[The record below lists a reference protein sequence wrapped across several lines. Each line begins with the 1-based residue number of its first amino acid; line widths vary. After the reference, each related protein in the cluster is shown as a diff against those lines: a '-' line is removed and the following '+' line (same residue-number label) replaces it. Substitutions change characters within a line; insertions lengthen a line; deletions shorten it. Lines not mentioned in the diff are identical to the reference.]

1 MNLLHTGKDL
11 LRMNEL
17 AAILLKYGFAD
28 VIRRLGLSTPVE
40 HAGKLVRSSM
50 KPDMLRMGTAERLRH
65 AMEEMG
71 PTFVKLG
78 QVLATRVDMFPMDWI
93 AEFEKLQDQA
103 QAVPFDTL
111 KADIELSLGKPVDS
125 LFARIDPEPIGVASI
140 GQVHSALT
148 RRGQKVVLKVQK
160 PGIRDK
166 IDSDLRLLDQLA
178 KLAAD
183 NSVELRR
190 YRPVELVREFKRS
203 LTREL
208 DFTIEG
214 RNADRIRK
222 NLRQFKWL
230 QIPKV
235 YWDLSSPTVQV
246 QQHVEG
252 IPAKAVERLNE
263 AGLDRELIARRGA
276 LAAWK
281 MALEDGFFHADPHPG
296 NFIIMP
302 GNRIAMLDFG
312 MVGKL
317 SHSRRE
323 QILQIT
329 RAVVLREA
337 EQCAGVLSGWSDGQ
351 PIKFDQLVSDVEDV
365 ISQYPGVS
373 ISQLDIS
380 ALLNDITALVRNH
393 NLVLPSDIAL
403 FIKAIITLEGF
414 GRLLNPHFDLM
425 SEAEPL
431 LKRMIRTRYSPVRL
445 AKSLSLRALDV
456 VDKVYA
462 PPPVP
467 GQAAPGEAGID
478 PRHLERLIT
487 RIERGQYRQV
497 QTLLVTGAAGG
508 VGLTAV
514 EIGKLMGAT
523 VIAHARGADKLKV
536 AQAAGADHLVDDGE
550 DLRQRLLEVTQTIHG
565 VHDQTKAIYHENL
578 LLRLFCR

>member
-1 MNLLHTGKDL
+1 MSILHTGKDL

-17 AAILLKYGFAD
+17 ATILLKYGFAD

-50 KPDMLRMGTAERLRH
+50 RPDMLRMGTAERLRH

-78 QVLATRVDMFPMDWI
+78 QVLATRVDLFPLDWI

-103 QAVPFDTL
+103 TAIPHEELVPHL
-111 KADIELSLGKPVDS
+111 EAALGKS
-125 LFARIDPEPIGVASI
+125 LESAFARIDPKPIGVASI
-140 GQVHSALT
+140 GQVHSGLT
-148 RRGQKVVLKVQK
+148 RRGQKVVLKIQK
-160 PGIRDK
+160 PGIRAK
-166 IDSDLRLLDQLA
+166 IESDLRLLDQLA

-208 DFTIEG
+208 DFTIEA

-222 NLRQFKWL
+222 NLRSLKWL
-230 QIPKV
+230 TVPRV
-235 YWDLSSPTVQV
+235 YWELSSQTLQV
-246 QQHVEG
+246 QEHIQG
-252 IPAKAVERLNE
+252 IPARATDQLDAE
-263 AGLDRELIARRGA
+263 GLDRVLIARRGA

-296 NFIIMP
+296 NFIIQS

-329 RAVVLREA
+329 RSVVLREA
-337 EQCAGVLSGWSDGQ
+337 EQCAAVLSNWSDGQ
-351 PIKFDQLVSDVEDV
+351 PVRFDQLVSDVEDV
-365 ISQYPGVS
+365 ISQYHGIS
-373 ISQLDIS
+373 LSQLDIT
-380 ALLNDITALVRNH
+380 ALLTDITALVRNH

-414 GRLLNPHFDLM
+414 GRLLNPDFDLM
-425 SEAEPL
+425 TEAEPL

-462 PPPVP
+462 PPH
-467 GQAAPGEAGID
+467 AGNLPSQQEGSID
-478 PRHLERLIT
+478 PRHLERLVA
-487 RIERGQYRQV
+487 RLERGQYRQV
-497 QTLLVTGAAGG
+497 QALLVSAGFIG
-508 VGLTAV
+508 GSLMLAGRVPPAPWEISLFGLIIFLGSA
-514 EIGKLMGAT
+514 GWASWLMF
-523 VIAHARGADKLKV
+523 VSRRF
-536 AQAAGADHLVDDGE
+536 
-550 DLRQRLLEVTQTIHG
+550 LREW
-565 VHDQTKAIYHENL
+565 E
-578 LLRLFCR
+578 

>member
-1 MNLLHTGKDL
+1 VNIVHTGKNI

-50 KPDMLRMGTAERLRH
+50 KPDMLRMGTAQRLRH

-93 AEFEKLQDQA
+93 TEFEKLQDQA
-103 QAVPFDTL
+103 QPIPFSTL
-111 KADIELSLGKPVDS
+111 APHIESALGKPIDT
-125 LFARIDPEPIGVASI
+125 LFSHINPDPIGVASI

-148 RRGQKVVLKVQK
+148 RRGQKVILKVQK
-160 PGIRDK
+160 PGIGDK

-183 NSVELRR
+183 NSIELRR

-203 LTREL
+203 LIREL

-214 RNADRIRK
+214 RNAERIRK
-222 NLRQFKWL
+222 NLKEFKWL
-230 QIPKV
+230 RIPKV
-235 YWDLSSPTVQV
+235 YWEMSSSTVQV
-246 QQHVEG
+246 QQQIEG
-252 IPAKAVERLNE
+252 IPAKSVERLE
-263 AGLDRELIARRGA
+263 SAGLDRALIARRGA

-296 NFIIMP
+296 NFIIMS

-317 SHSRRE
+317 SDSRRE

-329 RAVVLREA
+329 RAMVMREA
-337 EQCAGVLSGWSDGQ
+337 EQCAGVLTGWAEGQ

-365 ISQYPGVS
+365 ISQYHGVS
-373 ISQLDIS
+373 LSQLDIS

-403 FIKAIITLEGF
+403 LIKAIITLEGF
-414 GRLLNPHFDLM
+414 GRLLNPNFDLI

-445 AKSLSLRALDV
+445 AKNLSLRALDV

-467 GQAAPGEAGID
+467 GQTPPGETGID

-497 QTLLVTGAAGG
+497 QTLLITG
-508 VGLTAV
+508 GL
-514 EIGKLMGAT
+514 L
-523 VIAHARGADKLKV
+523 
-536 AQAAGADHLVDDGE
+536 AGAIMLSGRVPPAPWGISVFGFIMFISSAGWAAWLMFVSRRF
-550 DLRQRLLEVTQTIHG
+550 LREW
-565 VHDQTKAIYHENL
+565 E
-578 LLRLFCR
+578 

>member
-1 MNLLHTGKDL
+1 MNIVHTGKNI

-50 KPDMLRMGTAERLRH
+50 KPDMLRMGTAQRLRH
-65 AMEEMG
+65 ALEEMG

-93 AEFEKLQDQA
+93 TEFEKLQDQA
-103 QAVPFDTL
+103 QPIPFSTL
-111 KADIELSLGKPVDS
+111 APHIESALGKPIDT
-125 LFARIDPEPIGVASI
+125 LFSHINPDPIGVASI

-148 RRGQKVVLKVQK
+148 RRGQKVILKVQK
-160 PGIRDK
+160 PGIGDK

-183 NSVELRR
+183 NSIELRR

-203 LTREL
+203 LIREL

-214 RNADRIRK
+214 RNAERIRK
-222 NLRQFKWL
+222 NLKEFKWL
-230 QIPKV
+230 RIPKV
-235 YWDLSSPTVQV
+235 YWEMSSSTVQV
-246 QQHVEG
+246 QQQIEG
-252 IPAKAVERLNE
+252 IPAKSVERLE
-263 AGLDRELIARRGA
+263 SAGLDRALIARRGA

-317 SHSRRE
+317 SDSRRE

-329 RAVVLREA
+329 RAMVMREA
-337 EQCAGVLSGWSDGQ
+337 EQCAGVLTGWAEGQ

-365 ISQYPGVS
+365 ISQYHGVS
-373 ISQLDIS
+373 LSQLDIS

-403 FIKAIITLEGF
+403 LIKAIITLEGF
-414 GRLLNPHFDLM
+414 GRLLNPNFDLI

-445 AKSLSLRALDV
+445 AKNLSLRALDV

-467 GQAAPGEAGID
+467 GQTPPGETGID

-497 QTLLVTGAAGG
+497 QTLLITG
-508 VGLTAV
+508 GL
-514 EIGKLMGAT
+514 L
-523 VIAHARGADKLKV
+523 
-536 AQAAGADHLVDDGE
+536 AGAIMLSGRVPPAPWGISVFGFIMFISSAGWAAWLMFVSRRF
-550 DLRQRLLEVTQTIHG
+550 LREW
-565 VHDQTKAIYHENL
+565 E
-578 LLRLFCR
+578 

>member
-1 MNLLHTGKDL
+1 MSILHTGKDL

-17 AAILLKYGFAD
+17 ATILLKYGFAD

-50 KPDMLRMGTAERLRH
+50 RPDMLRMGTAERLRH

-78 QVLATRVDMFPMDWI
+78 QVLATRVDLFPLDWI

-103 QAVPFDTL
+103 TAIPYEELVPHL
-111 KADIELSLGKPVDS
+111 EAALGKS
-125 LFARIDPEPIGVASI
+125 LESAFARIDPKPIGVASI
-140 GQVHSALT
+140 GQVHSGLT
-148 RRGQKVVLKVQK
+148 RRGQKVVLKIQK
-160 PGIRDK
+160 PGIRAK
-166 IDSDLRLLDQLA
+166 IESDLRLLDQLA

-208 DFTIEG
+208 DFTIEA

-222 NLRQFKWL
+222 NLRSLKWL
-230 QIPKV
+230 TVPRV
-235 YWDLSSPTVQV
+235 YWELSSQTLQV
-246 QQHVEG
+246 QEHIQG
-252 IPAKAVERLNE
+252 IPARATDQLDAE
-263 AGLDRELIARRGA
+263 GLDRVLIARRGA

-296 NFIIMP
+296 NFIIQS

-329 RAVVLREA
+329 RSVVLREA
-337 EQCAGVLSGWSDGQ
+337 EQCAAVLSNWSDGQ
-351 PIKFDQLVSDVEDV
+351 PVRFDQLVSDVEDV
-365 ISQYPGVS
+365 ISQYHGIS
-373 ISQLDIS
+373 LSQLDIT
-380 ALLNDITALVRNH
+380 ALLTDITALVRNH

-414 GRLLNPHFDLM
+414 GRLLNPDFDLM
-425 SEAEPL
+425 TEAEPL

-462 PPPVP
+462 PPH
-467 GQAAPGEAGID
+467 AGNLPSQQEGSID
-478 PRHLERLIT
+478 PRHLERLVA
-487 RIERGQYRQV
+487 RLERGQYRQV
-497 QTLLVTGAAGG
+497 QALLVSAGFIG
-508 VGLTAV
+508 GSLMLAGRVPPAPWEISLFGLIIFLGSA
-514 EIGKLMGAT
+514 GWASWLMF
-523 VIAHARGADKLKV
+523 VSRRF
-536 AQAAGADHLVDDGE
+536 
-550 DLRQRLLEVTQTIHG
+550 LREW
-565 VHDQTKAIYHENL
+565 E
-578 LLRLFCR
+578 

>member
-1 MNLLHTGKDL
+1 MSILHTGKDL

-17 AAILLKYGFAD
+17 ATILLKYGFAD

-50 KPDMLRMGTAERLRH
+50 RPDMLRMGTAERLRH

-78 QVLATRVDMFPMDWI
+78 QVLATRVDLFPLDWI

-103 QAVPFDTL
+103 TAIPYEELVPHL
-111 KADIELSLGKPVDS
+111 EAALGKS
-125 LFARIDPEPIGVASI
+125 LESAFARIDPKPIGVASI
-140 GQVHSALT
+140 GQVHSGLT
-148 RRGQKVVLKVQK
+148 RRGQKVVLKIQK
-160 PGIRDK
+160 PGIRAK
-166 IDSDLRLLDQLA
+166 IESDLRLLDQLA

-208 DFTIEG
+208 DFTIEA

-222 NLRQFKWL
+222 NLRSLKWL
-230 QIPKV
+230 TVPRV
-235 YWDLSSPTVQV
+235 YWELSSQTLQV
-246 QQHVEG
+246 QEHIQG
-252 IPAKAVERLNE
+252 IPARATDELDAE
-263 AGLDRELIARRGA
+263 GLDRVLIARRGA

-296 NFIIMP
+296 NFIIQS

-329 RAVVLREA
+329 RSVVLREA
-337 EQCAGVLSGWSDGQ
+337 EQCAAVLSNWSDGQ
-351 PIKFDQLVSDVEDV
+351 PVRFDQLVSDVEDV
-365 ISQYPGVS
+365 ISQYHGIS
-373 ISQLDIS
+373 LSQLDIT
-380 ALLNDITALVRNH
+380 ALLTDITALVRNH

-414 GRLLNPHFDLM
+414 GRLLNPDFDLM
-425 SEAEPL
+425 TEAEPL

-462 PPPVP
+462 PPH
-467 GQAAPGEAGID
+467 AGNLPSQQEGSID
-478 PRHLERLIT
+478 PRHLERLVA
-487 RIERGQYRQV
+487 RLERGQYRQV
-497 QTLLVTGAAGG
+497 QALLVSAGFIG
-508 VGLTAV
+508 GSLMLAGRVPPAPWEISLFGLIIFLGSA
-514 EIGKLMGAT
+514 GLASWLMF
-523 VIAHARGADKLKV
+523 VSR
-536 AQAAGADHLVDDGE
+536 
-550 DLRQRLLEVTQTIHG
+550 RLLREW
-565 VHDQTKAIYHENL
+565 E
-578 LLRLFCR
+578 

>member
-1 MNLLHTGKDL
+1 VSILHTGKDL

-17 AAILLKYGFAD
+17 ATILLKYGFAD

-50 KPDMLRMGTAERLRH
+50 RPDMLRMGTAERLRH

-78 QVLATRVDMFPMDWI
+78 QVLATRVDLFPLDWI

-103 QAVPFDTL
+103 TAIPYEELVPHL
-111 KADIELSLGKPVDS
+111 EAALGKS
-125 LFARIDPEPIGVASI
+125 LESAFARIDPKPIGVASI
-140 GQVHSALT
+140 GQVHSGLT
-148 RRGQKVVLKVQK
+148 RRGQKVVLKIQK
-160 PGIRDK
+160 PGIRAK
-166 IDSDLRLLDQLA
+166 IESDLRLLDQLA

-208 DFTIEG
+208 DFTIEA

-222 NLRQFKWL
+222 NLRSLKWL
-230 QIPKV
+230 TVPRV
-235 YWDLSSPTVQV
+235 YWELSSQTLQV
-246 QQHVEG
+246 QEHIQG
-252 IPAKAVERLNE
+252 IPARATDQLDAE
-263 AGLDRELIARRGA
+263 GLDRVLIARRGA

-296 NFIIMP
+296 NFIIQS

-329 RAVVLREA
+329 RSVVLREA
-337 EQCAGVLSGWSDGQ
+337 EQCAAVLSNWSDGQ
-351 PIKFDQLVSDVEDV
+351 PVRFDQLVSDVEDV
-365 ISQYPGVS
+365 ISQYHGIS
-373 ISQLDIS
+373 LSQLDIT
-380 ALLNDITALVRNH
+380 ALLTDITALVRNH

-414 GRLLNPHFDLM
+414 GRLLNPDFDLM
-425 SEAEPL
+425 TEAEPL

-462 PPPVP
+462 PPH
-467 GQAAPGEAGID
+467 AGNLPSQQEGSID
-478 PRHLERLIT
+478 PRHLERLVA
-487 RIERGQYRQV
+487 RLERGQYRQV
-497 QTLLVTGAAGG
+497 QALLVSAGFIG
-508 VGLTAV
+508 GSLMLAGRVPPAPWEISLFGLIIFLGSA
-514 EIGKLMGAT
+514 GWASWLMF
-523 VIAHARGADKLKV
+523 VSRRF
-536 AQAAGADHLVDDGE
+536 
-550 DLRQRLLEVTQTIHG
+550 LREW
-565 VHDQTKAIYHENL
+565 E
-578 LLRLFCR
+578 

>member
-1 MNLLHTGKDL
+1 VSILHTGKDL

-17 AAILLKYGFAD
+17 ATILLKYGFAD

-50 KPDMLRMGTAERLRH
+50 RPDMLRMGTAERLRH

-78 QVLATRVDMFPMDWI
+78 QVLATRVDLFPLDWI

-103 QAVPFDTL
+103 TAIPYEDLVPH
-111 KADIELSLGKPVDS
+111 IEAALGKPLES
-125 LFARIDPEPIGVASI
+125 AFARIDSKPIGVASI
-140 GQVHSALT
+140 GQVHSGLT
-148 RRGQKVVLKVQK
+148 RRGQKVELKIQK
-160 PGIRDK
+160 PGIRAK
-166 IDSDLRLLDQLA
+166 IESDLRLLDQLA

-208 DFTIEG
+208 DFTIEA

-222 NLRQFKWL
+222 NMRSLKWL
-230 QIPKV
+230 TVPRV
-235 YWDLSSPTVQV
+235 YWELSSQTLQV
-246 QQHVEG
+246 QEHIQG
-252 IPAKAVERLNE
+252 IPARATDQLDAE
-263 AGLDRELIARRGA
+263 GLDRVLIARRGA

-296 NFIIMP
+296 NFIIQSS
-302 GNRIAMLDFG
+302 NRIAMLDFG

-329 RAVVLREA
+329 RSVVLREA
-337 EQCAGVLSGWSDGQ
+337 EQCAAVLSNWSDGQ
-351 PIKFDQLVSDVEDV
+351 PVRFDQLVSDVEDV
-365 ISQYPGVS
+365 ISQYHGIS
-373 ISQLDIS
+373 LSQLDIS
-380 ALLNDITALVRNH
+380 ALLTDITALVRNH

-414 GRLLNPHFDLM
+414 GRLLNPDFDLM
-425 SEAEPL
+425 TEAEPL

-462 PPPVP
+462 PPHASNLPP
-467 GQAAPGEAGID
+467 QQEGSID
-478 PRHLERLIT
+478 PRHLERLVA
-487 RIERGQYRQV
+487 RLERGQYRQV
-497 QTLLVTGAAGG
+497 QALLVAAGFIG
-508 VGLTAV
+508 GSLMLAGRVPPAPWEISLFGLIIFLGSA
-514 EIGKLMGAT
+514 GWASWLMF
-523 VIAHARGADKLKV
+523 VSRRF
-536 AQAAGADHLVDDGE
+536 
-550 DLRQRLLEVTQTIHG
+550 LREW
-565 VHDQTKAIYHENL
+565 E
-578 LLRLFCR
+578 

>member
-1 MNLLHTGKDL
+1 MSILHTGKDL

-17 AAILLKYGFAD
+17 ATILLKYGFAD

-50 KPDMLRMGTAERLRH
+50 RPDMLRMGTAERLRH

-78 QVLATRVDMFPMDWI
+78 QVLATRVDLFPLDWI

-103 QAVPFDTL
+103 TAIPYEELVPH
-111 KADIELSLGKPVDS
+111 IEAALGKPLES
-125 LFARIDPEPIGVASI
+125 AFARIDSKPIGVASI
-140 GQVHSALT
+140 GQVHSGLT
-148 RRGQKVVLKVQK
+148 RRGQKVVLKIQK
-160 PGIRDK
+160 PGIRAK
-166 IDSDLRLLDQLA
+166 IESDLRLLDQLA

-208 DFTIEG
+208 DFTIEA

-222 NLRQFKWL
+222 NMRSLKWL
-230 QIPKV
+230 TVPRV
-235 YWDLSSPTVQV
+235 YWELSSQTLQV
-246 QQHVEG
+246 QEHIQG
-252 IPAKAVERLNE
+252 IPARATDQLDAE
-263 AGLDRELIARRGA
+263 GLDRVLIARRGA

-296 NFIIMP
+296 NFIIQS

-329 RAVVLREA
+329 RSVVLREA
-337 EQCAGVLSGWSDGQ
+337 EQCAAVLSNWSDGQ
-351 PIKFDQLVSDVEDV
+351 PVRFDQLVSDVEDV
-365 ISQYPGVS
+365 ISQYHGVS
-373 ISQLDIS
+373 LSQLDIS
-380 ALLNDITALVRNH
+380 ALLTDITALVRNH

-414 GRLLNPHFDLM
+414 GRLLNPDFDLM
-425 SEAEPL
+425 TEAEPL

-462 PPPVP
+462 PPHASNLPP
-467 GQAAPGEAGID
+467 QQEGSID
-478 PRHLERLIT
+478 PRHLERLVA
-487 RIERGQYRQV
+487 RLERGQYRQV
-497 QTLLVTGAAGG
+497 QALLVAAGFIG
-508 VGLTAV
+508 GSLMLAGRVPPAPWEISLFGLIIFLGSA
-514 EIGKLMGAT
+514 GWASWLMF
-523 VIAHARGADKLKV
+523 VSRRF
-536 AQAAGADHLVDDGE
+536 
-550 DLRQRLLEVTQTIHG
+550 LREW
-565 VHDQTKAIYHENL
+565 E
-578 LLRLFCR
+578 

>member
-1 MNLLHTGKDL
+1 MSILHTGKDL

-17 AAILLKYGFAD
+17 ATILLKYGFAD

-50 KPDMLRMGTAERLRH
+50 RPDMLRMGTAERLRH

-78 QVLATRVDMFPMDWI
+78 QVLATRVDLFPLDWI

-103 QAVPFDTL
+103 TAIPYEELVPHL
-111 KADIELSLGKPVDS
+111 EAALGKS
-125 LFARIDPEPIGVASI
+125 LESAFARIDPKPIGVASI
-140 GQVHSALT
+140 GQVHSGLT
-148 RRGQKVVLKVQK
+148 RRGQKVVLKIQK
-160 PGIRDK
+160 PGIRAK
-166 IDSDLRLLDQLA
+166 TESDLRLLDQLA

-208 DFTIEG
+208 DFTIEA

-222 NLRQFKWL
+222 NLRSLKWL
-230 QIPKV
+230 TVPRV
-235 YWDLSSPTVQV
+235 YWELSSQTLQV
-246 QQHVEG
+246 QEHIQG
-252 IPAKAVERLNE
+252 IPARATDELDAE
-263 AGLDRELIARRGA
+263 GLDRVLIARRGA

-296 NFIIMP
+296 NFIIQS

-329 RAVVLREA
+329 RSVVLREA
-337 EQCAGVLSGWSDGQ
+337 EQCAAVLSNWSDGQ
-351 PIKFDQLVSDVEDV
+351 PVRFDQLVSDVEDV
-365 ISQYPGVS
+365 ISQYHGIS
-373 ISQLDIS
+373 LSQLDIT
-380 ALLNDITALVRNH
+380 ALLTDITALVRNH

-414 GRLLNPHFDLM
+414 GRLLNPDFDLM
-425 SEAEPL
+425 TEAEPL

-462 PPPVP
+462 PPH
-467 GQAAPGEAGID
+467 AGNLPSQQEGSID
-478 PRHLERLIT
+478 PRHLERLVA
-487 RIERGQYRQV
+487 RLERGQYRQV
-497 QTLLVTGAAGG
+497 QALLVSAGFIG
-508 VGLTAV
+508 GSLMLAGRVPPAPWEISLFGLIIFLGSA
-514 EIGKLMGAT
+514 GWASWLMF
-523 VIAHARGADKLKV
+523 VSRRF
-536 AQAAGADHLVDDGE
+536 
-550 DLRQRLLEVTQTIHG
+550 LREW
-565 VHDQTKAIYHENL
+565 E
-578 LLRLFCR
+578 

>member
-1 MNLLHTGKDL
+1 VSILHTGKDL

-17 AAILLKYGFAD
+17 ATILLKYGFAD

-50 KPDMLRMGTAERLRH
+50 RPDMLRMGTAERLRH

-78 QVLATRVDMFPMDWI
+78 QVLATRVDLFPLDWI

-103 QAVPFDTL
+103 TAIPYE
-111 KADIELSLGKPVDS
+111 ELAPHLEAALGKS
-125 LFARIDPEPIGVASI
+125 LESAFARIDPKPIGVASI
-140 GQVHSALT
+140 GQVHSGLT
-148 RRGQKVVLKVQK
+148 RRGQKVVLKIQK
-160 PGIRDK
+160 PGIRAK
-166 IDSDLRLLDQLA
+166 IESDLRLLDQLA

-208 DFTIEG
+208 DFTIEA

-222 NLRQFKWL
+222 NLRSLKWL
-230 QIPKV
+230 TVPRV
-235 YWDLSSPTVQV
+235 YWELSSQTLQV
-246 QQHVEG
+246 QEHIQG
-252 IPAKAVERLNE
+252 IPARATDELDAE
-263 AGLDRELIARRGA
+263 GLDRVLIARRGA

-296 NFIIMP
+296 NFIIQS

-329 RAVVLREA
+329 RSVVLREA
-337 EQCAGVLSGWSDGQ
+337 EQCAAVLSNWSDGQ
-351 PIKFDQLVSDVEDV
+351 PVRFDQLVSDVEDV
-365 ISQYPGVS
+365 ISQYHGIS
-373 ISQLDIS
+373 LSQLDIT
-380 ALLNDITALVRNH
+380 ALLTDITALVRNH

-414 GRLLNPHFDLM
+414 GRLLNPDFDLM
-425 SEAEPL
+425 TEAEPL

-462 PPPVP
+462 PPH
-467 GQAAPGEAGID
+467 AGNLPSQQEGSID
-478 PRHLERLIT
+478 PRHLERLVA
-487 RIERGQYRQV
+487 RLERGQYRQV
-497 QTLLVTGAAGG
+497 QALLVSAGFIG
-508 VGLTAV
+508 GSLMLAGRVPPAPWEISLFGLIIFLGSA
-514 EIGKLMGAT
+514 GWASWLMF
-523 VIAHARGADKLKV
+523 VSRRF
-536 AQAAGADHLVDDGE
+536 
-550 DLRQRLLEVTQTIHG
+550 LREW
-565 VHDQTKAIYHENL
+565 E
-578 LLRLFCR
+578 

>member
-1 MNLLHTGKDL
+1 MSILHTGKDL

-17 AAILLKYGFAD
+17 ATILLKYGFAD

-50 KPDMLRMGTAERLRH
+50 RPDMLRMGTAERLRH

-78 QVLATRVDMFPMDWI
+78 QVLATRVDLFPLDWI

-103 QAVPFDTL
+103 TAIPYEELVPHL
-111 KADIELSLGKPVDS
+111 EAALGKS
-125 LFARIDPEPIGVASI
+125 LESAFARIDPKPIGVASI
-140 GQVHSALT
+140 GQVHSGLT
-148 RRGQKVVLKVQK
+148 RRGQKVVLKIQK
-160 PGIRDK
+160 PGIRAK
-166 IDSDLRLLDQLA
+166 IESDLRLLDQLA

-208 DFTIEG
+208 DFTIEA

-222 NLRQFKWL
+222 NLRSLKWL
-230 QIPKV
+230 TVPRV
-235 YWDLSSPTVQV
+235 YWELSSQTLQV
-246 QQHVEG
+246 QEHIQG
-252 IPAKAVERLNE
+252 IPARATDQLDAE
-263 AGLDRELIARRGA
+263 GLDRVLIARRGA

-296 NFIIMP
+296 NFIIQSS
-302 GNRIAMLDFG
+302 NRIAMLDFG

-329 RAVVLREA
+329 RSVVLREA
-337 EQCAGVLSGWSDGQ
+337 EQCAAVLSNWSDGQ
-351 PIKFDQLVSDVEDV
+351 PVRFDQLVSDVEDV
-365 ISQYPGVS
+365 ISQYHGIS
-373 ISQLDIS
+373 LSQLDIS
-380 ALLNDITALVRNH
+380 ALLTDITALVRNH

-414 GRLLNPHFDLM
+414 GRLLNPDFDLM
-425 SEAEPL
+425 TEAEPL

-462 PPPVP
+462 PPHASNLPP
-467 GQAAPGEAGID
+467 QQEGSID
-478 PRHLERLIT
+478 PRHLERLVA
-487 RIERGQYRQV
+487 RLERGQYRQV
-497 QTLLVTGAAGG
+497 QALLVAAGFIG
-508 VGLTAV
+508 GSLMLAGRVPPAPWEISLFGLIIFLGSA
-514 EIGKLMGAT
+514 GWASWLMF
-523 VIAHARGADKLKV
+523 VSRRF
-536 AQAAGADHLVDDGE
+536 
-550 DLRQRLLEVTQTIHG
+550 LREW
-565 VHDQTKAIYHENL
+565 E
-578 LLRLFCR
+578 

>member
-103 QAVPFDTL
+103 QAVPFESL
-111 KADIELSLGKPVDS
+111 KADIEASLGKPVDS
-125 LFARIDPEPIGVASI
+125 LFARIDPAPIGVASI

-246 QQHVEG
+246 QQHIEG
-252 IPAKAVERLNE
+252 IPAKAVERLDD

-365 ISQYPGVS
+365 ISQYHGVS
-373 ISQLDIS
+373 ISQLDIT

-467 GQAAPGEAGID
+467 GQTSPGEAGID

-497 QTLLVTGAAGG
+497 QTLLITG
-508 VGLTAV
+508 GLV
-514 EIGKLMGAT
+514 
-523 VIAHARGADKLKV
+523 
-536 AQAAGADHLVDDGE
+536 AGAIMLSGRVPPAPWGISVFGFIIFLSSAGWAGWLMFVSRRF
-550 DLRQRLLEVTQTIHG
+550 LREW
-565 VHDQTKAIYHENL
+565 E
-578 LLRLFCR
+578 

>member
-1 MNLLHTGKDL
+1 VSILHTGKDL

-17 AAILLKYGFAD
+17 ATILLKYGFAD

-50 KPDMLRMGTAERLRH
+50 RPDMLRMGTAERLRH

-78 QVLATRVDMFPMDWI
+78 QVLATRVDLFPLDWI

-103 QAVPFDTL
+103 TAIPYEELVPH
-111 KADIELSLGKPVDS
+111 IEAALGKPLES
-125 LFARIDPEPIGVASI
+125 AFARIDSKPIGVASI
-140 GQVHSALT
+140 GQVHSGLT
-148 RRGQKVVLKVQK
+148 RRGQKVVLKIQK
-160 PGIRDK
+160 PGIRAK
-166 IDSDLRLLDQLA
+166 IESDLRLLDQLA

-208 DFTIEG
+208 DFTIEA

-222 NLRQFKWL
+222 NMRSLKWL
-230 QIPKV
+230 TVPRV
-235 YWDLSSPTVQV
+235 YWELSSQTLQV
-246 QQHVEG
+246 QEHIQG
-252 IPAKAVERLNE
+252 IPARATDQLDAE
-263 AGLDRELIARRGA
+263 GLDRVLIARRGA

-296 NFIIMP
+296 NFIIQSS
-302 GNRIAMLDFG
+302 NRIAMLDFG

-329 RAVVLREA
+329 RSVVLREA
-337 EQCAGVLSGWSDGQ
+337 EQCAAVLSNWSDGQ
-351 PIKFDQLVSDVEDV
+351 PVRFDQLVSDVEDV
-365 ISQYPGVS
+365 ISQYHGIS
-373 ISQLDIS
+373 LSQLDIS
-380 ALLNDITALVRNH
+380 ALLTDITALVRNH

-414 GRLLNPHFDLM
+414 GRLLNPDFDLM
-425 SEAEPL
+425 TEAEPL

-462 PPPVP
+462 PPHASNLPP
-467 GQAAPGEAGID
+467 QQEGSID
-478 PRHLERLIT
+478 PRHLERLVA
-487 RIERGQYRQV
+487 RLERGQYRQV
-497 QTLLVTGAAGG
+497 QALLVAAGFIG
-508 VGLTAV
+508 GSLMLAGRVPPAPWEISLFGLIIFLGSA
-514 EIGKLMGAT
+514 GWASWLMF
-523 VIAHARGADKLKV
+523 VSRRF
-536 AQAAGADHLVDDGE
+536 
-550 DLRQRLLEVTQTIHG
+550 LREW
-565 VHDQTKAIYHENL
+565 E
-578 LLRLFCR
+578 

>member
-1 MNLLHTGKDL
+1 MSILHTGKDL

-17 AAILLKYGFAD
+17 ATILLKYGFAD

-50 KPDMLRMGTAERLRH
+50 RPDMLRMGTAERLRH

-78 QVLATRVDMFPMDWI
+78 QVLATRVDLFPLDWI

-103 QAVPFDTL
+103 TAIPYEELVPH
-111 KADIELSLGKPVDS
+111 IEAALGKPLES
-125 LFARIDPEPIGVASI
+125 AFARIDSKPIGVASI
-140 GQVHSALT
+140 GQVHSGLT
-148 RRGQKVVLKVQK
+148 RRGQKVVLKIQK
-160 PGIRDK
+160 PGIRAK
-166 IDSDLRLLDQLA
+166 IESDLRLLDQLA

-208 DFTIEG
+208 DFTIEA

-222 NLRQFKWL
+222 NLRSLKWL
-230 QIPKV
+230 TVPRV
-235 YWDLSSPTVQV
+235 YWELSSQTLQV
-246 QQHVEG
+246 QEHIQG
-252 IPAKAVERLNE
+252 IPARATDQLDAE
-263 AGLDRELIARRGA
+263 GLDRVLIARRGA

-296 NFIIMP
+296 NFIIQSS
-302 GNRIAMLDFG
+302 NRIAMLDFG

-329 RAVVLREA
+329 RSVVLREA
-337 EQCAGVLSGWSDGQ
+337 EQCAAVLSNWSDGQ
-351 PIKFDQLVSDVEDV
+351 PVRFDQLVSDVEDV
-365 ISQYPGVS
+365 ISQYHGIS
-373 ISQLDIS
+373 LSQLDIS
-380 ALLNDITALVRNH
+380 ALLTDITALVRNH

-414 GRLLNPHFDLM
+414 GRLLNPDFDLM
-425 SEAEPL
+425 TEAEPL

-462 PPPVP
+462 PPHASNLPP
-467 GQAAPGEAGID
+467 QQEGSID
-478 PRHLERLIT
+478 PRHLERLVA
-487 RIERGQYRQV
+487 RLERGQYRQV
-497 QTLLVTGAAGG
+497 QALLVAAGFIG
-508 VGLTAV
+508 GSLMLAGRVPPAPWEISLFGLIIFLGSA
-514 EIGKLMGAT
+514 GWASWLMF
-523 VIAHARGADKLKV
+523 VSRRF
-536 AQAAGADHLVDDGE
+536 
-550 DLRQRLLEVTQTIHG
+550 LREW
-565 VHDQTKAIYHENL
+565 E
-578 LLRLFCR
+578 